1 MPRIT
6 KVKSKQ
12 PMPTPTSPLDE
23 VAEKPI
29 VQQIMESLEPLPAK
43 AKKAKAAPKAEQET
57 APAPASAEPK
67 SARKPNAW
75 LDHVREYRSTN
86 PEVSYKQA
94 MVNAKASYKNA

>member
-12 PMPTPTSPLDE
+12 PMPTPTPTPASMDE

-43 AKKAKAAPKAEQET
+43 AKKPKAAPKAEQET
-57 APAPASAEPK
+57 APAPASA
-67 SARKPNAW
+67 RKPNAW
-75 LDHVREYRSTN
+75 LDHVREYRSAN